1 MQTENRIFY
10 FCAESESWMW
20 TGTDNHRTIDGEKQ
34 GMRRVTIGKVL
45 TL

>member
-20 TGTDNHRTIDGEKQ
+20 TGTDNHRTI
-34 GMRRVTIGKVL
+34 
-45 TL
+45 